1 MENFVYGTTLKKI
14 RKELKLS
21 QKDVSENICSQA
33 MLSRIENNDV
43 IPNVIIMQQ
52 LCSRLNKSVDEVLNH
67 TNSLN
72 NKKNIQA
79 QELLALISYYHATEQ
94 YSQLNNLIANGQ
106 VLELFAYD
114 SQLQPYYYYKGCLL
128 AFYEPKSEQVL
139 SFLEKSLA
147 YTYDKHSHEPLT
159 DMELMIICELAT
171 YHLNSQNLT
180 QGLSYVSIITEHFNE
195 TNQERKRHEIVRSL
209 YNVCVVLINQGHVEQ
224 AQELI
229 DDGINWAKEKK
240 IYYYL
245 DQLFLLKGVIMQDA
259 YKVTEAIELIKIANH
274 VRMLASSQ

>member
-67 TNSLN
+67 TNSLD
-72 NKKNIQA
+72 NKKNIQG

-94 YSQLNNLIANGQ
+94 YSQLNNLISNGHL
-106 VLELFAYD
+106 LELFTYD
-114 SQLQPYYYYKGCLL
+114 SQLQPYYYYKACLL
-128 AFYEPKSEQVL
+128 AFYESKSEQVL
-139 SFLEKSLA
+139 SLLEKSLY
-147 YTYDKHSHEPLT
+147 YTHGKHETETLT
-159 DMELMIICELAT
+159 DMELMIMCELAT
-171 YHLNSQNLT
+171 YHLNSDNLT
-180 QGLSYVSIITEHFNE
+180 EGLSYIKIITERFNE
-195 TNQERKRHEIVRSL
+195 AHQERKRHEIVRSL
-209 YNVCVVLINQGHVEQ
+209 YNVCVALINQGQLEK

-229 DDGINWAKEKK
+229 DCGIKWAKEKQ

-259 YKVTEAIELIKIANH
+259 YKITEAIELIKMANQ
-274 VRMLASSQ
+274 VRMLAASQ